1 MRDLLSG
8 LLGVPATILIA
19 AGLGLAAVTLVSRV
33 RRRRDPP
40 IRWAHL
46 GLGLGLLACG
56 SALLWLDVAVLPPT
70 R

>member
-1 MRDLLSG
+1 MRDLVSS

-19 AGLGLAAVTLVSRV
+19 AGLGLAGVTVVSRA

-40 IRWAHL
+40 IRWVHL
-46 GLGLGLLACG
+46 ALGFALFVAGGLLMV
-56 SALLWLDVAVLPPT
+56 LDVAVVGV

>member
-1 MRDLLSG
+1 MRDLIGSFI
-8 LLGVPATILIA
+8 GVPATILIA
-19 AGLGLAAVTLVSRV
+19 AGLGLAGVTVVSRV

-46 GLGLGLLACG
+46 ALGMALFLAGGLLMV
-56 SALLWLDVAVLPPT
+56 LDVNVVGV

>member
-1 MRDLLSG
+1 VRLLLSS

-19 AGLGLAAVTLVSRV
+19 AGLGLAGVTVVSRA

-40 IRWAHL
+40 IRWVHL
-46 GLGLGLLACG
+46 ALGAALFVAGGLVML
-56 SALLWLDVAVLPPT
+56 LDVAVVGV

>member
-1 MRDLLSG
+1 MRDLFSG

-19 AGLGLAAVTLVSRV
+19 AGLGLAGVTIVSRA

-40 IRWAHL
+40 IRWVHL
-46 GLGLGLLACG
+46 GLGILLFVAG
-56 SALLWLDVAVLPPT
+56 SLLMLLDVAVVGV

>member
-1 MRDLLSG
+1 VRAVLGG

-19 AGLGLAAVTLVSRV
+19 AGLGLAGLTVVSRA

-40 IRWAHL
+40 IRWRHL
-46 GLGLGLLACG
+46 GLGLALFVAGGLVM
-56 SALLWLDVAVLPPT
+56 WLEVAVVGV

>member
-1 MRDLLSG
+1 MRDLLGG

-19 AGLGLAAVTLVSRV
+19 AGLGIIGVTLVSRA
-33 RRRRDPP
+33 RRRPGRPP

-46 GLGLGLLACG
+46 VLGVGLTGAGSLLLQA
-56 SALLWLDVAVLPPT
+56 DVSLILV

>member
-1 MRDLLSG
+1 MRDLLSS

-19 AGLGLAAVTLVSRV
+19 AGLGLAGVTVVSRA

-40 IRWAHL
+40 IRWVHL
-46 GLGLGLLACG
+46 ALGTALFVAGGLVML
-56 SALLWLDVAVLPPT
+56 LDVAVVGV